1 KNHQYMAVESP
12 ILEKTYTVEEYFEL
26 EKHSEIRHEYYY
38 GKLLLKSGGSKKENR
53 IAGNCE
59 FQLRLQLRKKG
70 LDFFRHDV
78 RMLVREQK
86 IYRYP
91 DFVIAPVVDDSD
103 SHLIKQSVLVI
114 EVSSDNSD
122 HTDRV
127 TKRNEYLNLPTLQY
141 YLIISQSER
150 LINMYSRDEKG
161 WRFDSF
167 SKEEEV
173 IEFTSLGAK
182 LSLSDIYDEVE
193 FSI

>member
-1 KNHQYMAVESP
+1 MAFESP
-12 ILEKTYTVEEYFEL
+12 VLEKKYTVEEYFEL

-38 GKLLLKSGGSKKENR
+38 GKLLPMPGESKNANR

-59 FQLRLQLRKKG
+59 FLLRLQLRKKG

-78 RMLVREQK
+78 RLLVKEGG

-103 SHLIKQSVLVI
+103 THLIKQPIMIV

-127 TKRNEYLNLPTLQY
+127 TKRREYLALPTLQY
-141 YLIISQSER
+141 YLIISQSEY
-150 LINMYSRDEKG
+150 LVDVYARDEKG
-161 WRFDSF
+161 WRFASYHLPDDEIDF
-167 SKEEEV
+167 PAIGSKISVSGIYEEV
-173 IEFTSLGAK
+173 VL
-182 LSLSDIYDEVE
+182 
-193 FSI
+193 

>member
-1 KNHQYMAVESP
+1 MASETQIVER
-12 ILEKTYTVEEYFEL
+12 KYTVEEYFEV

-38 GKLLLKSGGSKKENR
+38 GKLLPMPGESKNANR

-70 LDFFRHDV
+70 LNFFRHDV
-78 RMLVREQK
+78 RLLVKEGN

-103 SHLIKQSVLVI
+103 SHLIKQPVLII

-127 TKRNEYLNLPTLQY
+127 TKRNEYLNLPTLQF
-141 YLIISQSER
+141 YLIISQAEH
-150 LINMYSRDEKG
+150 LIDLYSRDERG

-167 SKEEEV
+167 SKENEV
-173 IEFTSLGAK
+173 IEFLTLRAK
-182 LSLSDIYDEVE
+182 HSLSDIYDEVD
-193 FSI
+193 FSA